1 MQKKKENFHEH
12 FLTHFE
18 KNNSLSSPDYEETM
32 DYFDQF
38 CSKTNCV
45 KKIELGLSA
54 QGRKINCYVVAKE
67 RCFSRR
73 EASKKNKA
81 VVLIQNGI
89 HPGEIE
95 GKDAS
100 MLLLRDILITKE
112 KFFLL
117 DNLVLLVIPIFNIDG
132 HENKSQ
138 FNRPNQNGPIQQGW
152 RTTAQN
158 LNLNRDYMKADS
170 PEMRAYLRFFSNWLP
185 DFIIDN
191 HSTNGADYQYHITY
205 QFEKHKNIYQSLGN
219 WMKWKLIPFVIKK
232 VESENFLTAPYIDL
246 IQGDI
251 RAGINDAPS
260 LPRYSTGYAALQNR
274 PALLVET
281 HSLKP
286 FANRVASTLS
296 MNFAALKF
304 INDHSEELIALNNN
318 ADERSIKKFLSK
330 KSPLPLE
337 FKVNNNFGTM
347 RFKGFKTFEE
357 FSEITGSSILKYSN
371 EPEEFDLP
379 IYHDAEIIKMII
391 FPYAYF
397 IPSEFKE
404 IIRRLK
410 LHGVTGIT
418 LAKDCAAPVEKYR
431 FHNSQFSSEPYEG
444 RMMAEFKTELFTE
457 ETELK
462 KNSFIVKTAQR
473 AMRVIA
479 NLLEPDAPDS
489 FARWGFFNAFFERKE
504 YAENYL
510 FDSIAKNLLESNR
523 ELKNRFE
530 HLLET
535 NEEFRNSPT
544 ERMDYIYRNS
554 PYFDKREKVYPIFR
568 IPDKNVFNSL
578 SIR

>member
-1 MQKKKENFHEH
+1 MKENFHES

-18 KNNSLSSPDYEETM
+18 KNNFLSSPDYEETM
-32 DYFDQF
+32 NYFDQF
-38 CSKTNCV
+38 CAETNCV
-45 KKIELGLSA
+45 RKVELGFSA
-54 QGRKINCYVVAKE
+54 QGRKINCYIVAKG
-67 RCFSRR
+67 RCFSRK
-73 EASKKNKA
+73 EASQKNKA

-117 DNLVLLVIPIFNIDG
+117 DNLVLLIIPIFNVDG

-138 FNRPNQNGPIQQGW
+138 FNRPNQNGPALQGW

-185 DFIIDN
+185 DFVIDN

-205 QFEKHKNIYQSLGN
+205 QFEKHRNIYQSLGK

-232 VESENFLTAPYIDL
+232 VESEKFLTAPYIDL

-251 RAGINDAPS
+251 REGIYDAPS

-286 FANRVASTLS
+286 FANRVASTFA
-296 MNFAALKF
+296 MNSAALEF
-304 INDHSEELIALNNN
+304 INNHSEELIRLNNN
-318 ADERSIKKFLSK
+318 ADERSIKKFLSA
-330 KSPLPLE
+330 KSILPLE
-337 FKVNNNFGTM
+337 FKVSKYFETM
-347 RFKGFKTFEE
+347 RFKGYKIFEE
-357 FSEITGSSILKYSN
+357 FSDITGSSILKYSN

-379 IYHDAEIIKMII
+379 IYNDVEMVRVVK

-410 LHGVTGIT
+410 LHGIKGIT
-418 LAKDCAAPVEKYR
+418 LQKDCTAVVEKYR
-431 FHNSQFSSEPYEG
+431 FHNSKFSSDPYEG
-444 RMMAEFKTELFTE
+444 RMLAEFETELFTE
-457 ETELK
+457 ETQLK
-462 KNSFIVKTAQR
+462 KNSFIVQTAQR
-473 AMRVIA
+473 TLRVIA

-489 FARWGFFNAFFERKE
+489 LAKWGFFNAFFERKE

-510 FDSIAKNLLESNR
+510 FDSIAKNLLETDHA
-523 ELKNRFE
+523 LKKRFE
-530 HLLET
+530 YLIET
-535 NEEFRNSPT
+535 DEEFRNSPA
-544 ERMDYIYRNS
+544 ERMDFIYRNS
-554 PYFDKREKVYPIFR
+554 PYFDKREKIYPIFR
-568 IPDKNVFNSL
+568 ISDREVFNSL